1 MALPNEEMDLARY
14 KTAAAELDSAA
25 RDEGLWIKSFA
36 ESGGDEKSSRAMY
49 IKLRVEQL
57 RRSAVADAAR
67 RVVGES
73 VSAPTASGSA
83 AVRTS
88 QVSNQPTRQPPVTTP
103 QGPSRVSQT
112 LYDIIGVS
120 RHADSAA
127 ITAAIQA
134 KTSQHDDSG
143 GPPEERQ
150 RREILLQNAAEVL
163 LNADRRQSYDSR
175 VFKVE
180 AGAAIPAKNA
190 ETPRTAYAPPPASGM
205 IEAEDAKEIPSAG
218 KRWAAYG
225 GLCFVWILFL
235 GSVVAPVLKS
245 HPGAIKGG
253 IAAFCN
259 IAILV
264 YGILLIRQK
273 FGVSSSKSARKNL
286 IIVAMSVLVLLGMRL
301 YVGGGRQLEATR
313 TEANARAAAA
323 FIEEARR
330 TAAAQQAANEEARRT
345 AAAPSVV
352 LHSV

>member
-1 MALPNEEMDLARY
+1 MR
-14 KTAAAELDSAA
+14 KVHGRCT
-25 RDEGLWIKSFA
+25 
-36 ESGGDEKSSRAMY
+36 SSCGC
-49 IKLRVEQL
+49 EQL

-150 RREILLQNAAEVL
+150 RREILCKMPPKCCSMRIGANPMIAGCSRSRQGRPS
-163 LNADRRQSYDSR
+163 RR
-175 VFKVE
+175 K
-180 AGAAIPAKNA
+180 IP

-245 HPGAIKGG
+245 HPG
-253 IAAFCN
+253 
-259 IAILV
+259 
-264 YGILLIRQK
+264 Q
-273 FGVSSSKSARKNL
+273 
-286 IIVAMSVLVLLGMRL
+286 
-301 YVGGGRQLEATR
+301 
-313 TEANARAAAA
+313 
-323 FIEEARR
+323 
-330 TAAAQQAANEEARRT
+330 
-345 AAAPSVV
+345 
-352 LHSV
+352 